1 MQLPVTT
8 LYQQAFRSHTE
19 HMELSRER
27 ERYSWADY
35 LQWPEDERYELVEGV
50 PYAMSPAPGRR
61 HQEIGGELF
70 HQMYSAL
77 RGTSCR
83 VFHAPFDVKLSAQE
97 ADDAPTVLQPDI
109 TVTCDP
115 AKLTK
120 QGVSGAPDLVVEIVS
135 PDSGL
140 ADRRRKFDLYQTY
153 GVGEYWIV
161 DQDESLV
168 EVYRLDTEGRYLRAG
183 VYGKEDRLSASAVP
197 ELEIELGTVFS
208 AAD

>member
-1 MQLPVTT
+1 
-8 LYQQAFRSHTE
+8 
-19 HMELSRER
+19 MELSREQ
-27 ERYSWADY
+27 ERYSWAEY
-35 LQWPEDERYELVEGV
+35 LRWPEGERYELVEGV

-61 HQEIGGELF
+61 HQEISGEMF

-77 RGTSCR
+77 RGRSCR
-83 VFHAPFDVKLSAQE
+83 VFHAPFDVKLSAE
-97 ADDAPTVLQPDI
+97 DDDDAPTVLQPDI

-115 AKLTK
+115 GKLTR

-140 ADRRRKFDLYQTY
+140 ADRRRKFDLYQAF

-168 EVYRLDTEGRYLRAG
+168 EVHRLESDGRYTRSG
-183 VYGKEDRLSASAVP
+183 VYGSDDRLSAGVVP
-197 ELEIELGTVFS
+197 DLEIELKSVFA

>member
-1 MQLPVTT
+1 
-8 LYQQAFRSHTE
+8 
-19 HMELSRER
+19 MEVSREQ
-27 ERYSWADY
+27 ERYSWAEY
-35 LQWPEDERYELVEGV
+35 LRWPEDERYELVEGV

-61 HQEIGGELF
+61 HQEIGGEIF
-70 HQMYSAL
+70 RQMANQL
-77 RGTSCR
+77 AGTSSR
-83 VFHAPFDVKLSAQE
+83 VFHAPFDVKLSAEE

-115 AKLTK
+115 SKLTR

-140 ADRRRKFDLYQTY
+140 ADRRRKFDLYQAY

-168 EVYRLDTEGRYLRAG
+168 EVYRLDSEGRYLRAG
-183 VYGKEDRLSASAVP
+183 VYGKEDRLTASVVP
-197 ELEIELGTVFS
+197 DLEIELAAVFG
-208 AAD
+208 AAE